1 MAEPDIGKVGG
12 LANVGIDMAKLPL
25 YDQSE
30 DRLKELNDAQREAI
44 DSLERRYE
52 KPNWFKVA
60 AGFAKPQLGGFL
72 ASLGSAS
79 EAMGENVEQ
88 QRATQLPVAQ
98 MKLQLAQSNM
108 LLGANKKVADQVK
121 VWRDA
126 NPGKTP
132 SAQQVGEWAALA
144 PGSNVVES
152 LKNELTYQQAQQG
165 QTLERIRQ
173 KAEFNIPLTDE
184 DKAFLTQLPEG
195 QPRNKTT
202 TPAGGVNQQTATP
215 QSEEKKTTP
224 PANQPPANP
233 DKAASA
239 PYLNDNS
246 TTVSEEKKPTSS
258 EEKKTTPVEAKA
270 KQIYILPNGARVGE
284 DVYTDF
290 YNNGKSSIP
299 IISHLRTQAEQ
310 DALKDHQD
318 KNGQW
323 LTKEG
328 RPVADSGKHITGD
341 AMDLDPKV
349 KLNSAQIKTL
359 NDKGWNQTNPKG
371 DPNHWERNSKVATE
385 KIATPSPVASQ
396 SPAPANNLANQVKN
410 YPPTLSLPDTSG
422 MGNQDRELIMA
433 NHTKSIAATE
443 APNVDMIKNYQS
455 VVTGTNYTTTKS
467 TYDAAIAM
475 MERNPIMAQQV
486 FALLRKSGLEAAV
499 NAGIGF
505 HAGNLTANV
514 SLPIEAFKDAD
525 RPEAVKAYADALF
538 QKLGVL
544 AMANVKASGGSLS
557 GTPQQEY
564 MNALHA
570 FANKDM
576 TSISALHSLNLSR
589 AGFEHKKEIY
599 DQVMKELPHMNTSKT
614 QTPYTD
620 ILRNSP
626 VLKRIDSKHLL
637 IQNKYNNEYE
647 QRIRSA
653 TNKRQENKP

>member
-126 NPGKTP
+126 HPGQTP

-165 QTLERIRQ
+165 QTLERIQQ
-173 KAEFNIPLTDE
+173 KALSNIPLTEE

-195 QPRNKTT
+195 QPRKPTV
-202 TPAGGVNQQTATP
+202 PPVGGGNQPTVNQ
-215 QSEEKKTTP
+215 P
-224 PANQPPANP
+224 PVNQPPANP
-233 DKAASA
+233 DKAVGA

-246 TTVSEEKKPTSS
+246 TAVSEEKKP
-258 EEKKTTPVEAKA
+258 TPVEAKA

-290 YNNGKSSIP
+290 YKNGKSSIP

-349 KLNSAQIKTL
+349 KLNSVQIKTL

-371 DPNHWERNSKVATE
+371 DPNHWERSPKVATE
-385 KIATPSPVASQ
+385 EVAAPKKVLTEEVSAQKPVS
-396 SPAPANNLANQVKN
+396 STGGKNIN

-626 VLKRIDSKHLL
+626 DLKRIDSKHLL

-647 QRIRSA
+647 KRIRSA

>member
-121 VWRDA
+121 AWRDA

-152 LKNELTYQQAQQG
+152 LKNELTYQQAQQT
-165 QTLERIRQ
+165 QNLERIRQ
-173 KAEFNIPLTDE
+173 KAESNIPLTDE

-195 QPRNKTT
+195 QPRKTT
-202 TPAGGVNQQTATP
+202 VPPVGGGNQPTVNQPTVNQQP
-215 QSEEKKTTP
+215 V
-224 PANQPPANP
+224 NP
-233 DKAASA
+233 DKAVGA
-239 PYLNDNS
+239 PYLNDN
-246 TTVSEEKKPTSS
+246 TATVS

-290 YNNGKSSIP
+290 YKNGKSSIP

-328 RPVADSGKHITGD
+328 RPVSDSGKHIAGD

-385 KIATPSPVASQ
+385 EVAAPKKVLTEEVSAQKPVS
-396 SPAPANNLANQVKN
+396 STGGKNIN

-433 NHTKSIAATE
+433 NHTKRIADTE

-486 FALLRKSGLEAAV
+486 FALLRKGGLEAAL

-505 HAGNLTANV
+505 HAGNLTANI

-626 VLKRIDSKHLL
+626 DLKRIDSKHLL

-647 QRIRSA
+647 KRISSA

>member
-12 LANVGIDMAKLPL
+12 LANIGINMEKLPL
-25 YDQSE
+25 YGQSE

-126 NPGKTP
+126 HPGQTP

-152 LKNELTYQQAQQG
+152 LKNELTYQQAQQS
-165 QTLERIRQ
+165 QTLERIEQ
-173 KAEFNIPLTDE
+173 KRASGTPLSQADL
-184 DKAFLTQLPEG
+184 DFLNQVPEG
-195 QPRNKTT
+195 QPRNKSTP
-202 TPAGGVNQQTATP
+202 PAGGVNQQTV
-215 QSEEKKTTP
+215 TTQP
-224 PANQPPANP
+224 VTSQPANQPPANP
-233 DKAASA
+233 DKAVGA

-246 TTVSEEKKPTSS
+246 TTVSEEKKP
-258 EEKKTTPVEAKA
+258 TPVEAKA

-359 NDKGWNQTNPKG
+359 NDKGWSQTNPKG

-385 KIATPSPVASQ
+385 KIAPTSPVASK
-396 SPAPANNLANQVKN
+396 PTAPANNLANQVKN
-410 YPPTLSLPDTSG
+410 YPPSVPFPKLDPTLHNTANMAAITAGHAKAVAETELPNSDMINKSYQPLMTGS
-422 MGNQDRELIMA
+422 NYTAVNSAYNAAVELIEK
-433 NHTKSIAATE
+433 NQGLAAQ
-443 APNVDMIKNYQS
+443 VFSLLRKNEFE
-455 VVTGTNYTTTKS
+455 
-467 TYDAAIAM
+467 AAIA
-475 MERNPIMAQQV
+475 
-486 FALLRKSGLEAAV
+486 
-499 NAGIGF
+499 AGVGF
-505 HAGNLTANV
+505 HAGSLTANV
-514 SLPIEAFKDAD
+514 SLPIEAFKDAS

-538 QKLGVL
+538 QKLAVL
-544 AMANVKASGGSLS
+544 AMANVRAAGGSLS

-564 MNALHA
+564 MNALHS
-570 FANKDM
+570 FAHKDM
-576 TSISALHSLNLSR
+576 TSIAALNSLHLSR
-589 AGFEHKKEIY
+589 AEFNHKKEIY
-599 DQVMKELPHMNTSKT
+599 EQVIKEFPHIDLTKT

-620 ILRNSP
+620 ILNNSP
-626 VLKRIDSKHLL
+626 DIKKIHAVNAS
-637 IQNKYNNEYE
+637 IQKKYNSDFEERLRKANE
-647 QRIRSA
+647 
-653 TNKRQENKP
+653 KGGKP